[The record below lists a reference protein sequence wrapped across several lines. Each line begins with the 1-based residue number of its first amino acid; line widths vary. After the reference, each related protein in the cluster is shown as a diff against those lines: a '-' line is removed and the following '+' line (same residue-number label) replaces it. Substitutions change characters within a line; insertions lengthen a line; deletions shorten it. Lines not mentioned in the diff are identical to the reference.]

1 MCMPMPMHMPMY
13 MWLQVSPDIPTMDD
27 RLRPPES
34 SDTSYQFVT
43 NTSASASAL
52 APELLTCYQIL
63 EFLVRVMHS
72 VRVRDRIRDRIS

>member
-1 MCMPMPMHMPMY
+1 
-13 MWLQVSPDIPTMDD
+13 MWLQVNPDIPTMDD

-34 SDTSYQFVT
+34 SDASYQFVT

-63 EFLVRVMHS
+63 EFLWGWMS
-72 VRVRDRIRDRIS
+72 N